1 MDETF
6 LFGYGNEATT
16 TITHTQKE
24 RERER
29 ERDSQLIIGPS
40 TIELAKCGN

>member
-16 TITHTQKE
+16 TITQ
-24 RERER
+24 REE